1 MHGKLTDRN
10 WLMAGGCYGGIGH
23 FFVSNILDGAPIDTS
38 DAEPLDGIG
47 HFFGSNR
54 PCRVSRF
61 WRLAVD
67 SAFTHFLLVALQAQ
81 MADRLE

>member
-1 MHGKLTDRN
+1 
-10 WLMAGGCYGGIGH
+10 MAGGCYGGIGH
-23 FFVSNILDGAPIDTS
+23 FFVSNILDVARIDTS

-67 SAFTHFLLVALQAQ
+67 SAFTRFLLVALQAQ
-81 MADRLE
+81 VADRLE